1 MAESIVNS
9 QAEILE
15 EEFNLLKSLLRTVA
29 ACQQPDQAK
38 LWELLSPMQGNMEA
52 IARLREANR
61 KERDWSDHMMVMCEG
76 APCAGWVAVV
86 TLPSCVCVVE
96 A

>member
-1 MAESIVNS
+1 MAKSITNS
-9 QAEILE
+9 QAETFEKEL
-15 EEFNLLKSLLRTVA
+15 NHLKSLLRTVA
-29 ACQQPDQAK
+29 TCQQPDQTK
-38 LWELLSPMQGNMEA
+38 LWELLSPMQGDMEA
-52 IARLREANR
+52 IVRLREANR

-86 TLPSCVCVVE
+86 NFAFSYVLE